1 MLNLKQY
8 RTQLGLSQ
16 ADVAATLSISRAAY
30 TNIENGKRDPDTSTL
45 LALADLFHVS
55 LDDLMGRARPD
66 VPTLSMDEGKLLA
79 LFNQCTA
86 EGRGLILDYAAMI
99 AAKAAYQKEP
109 VSGSLNN
116 LKEA

>member
-55 LDDLMGRARPD
+55 L
-66 VPTLSMDEGKLLA
+66 
-79 LFNQCTA
+79 FNQCTA